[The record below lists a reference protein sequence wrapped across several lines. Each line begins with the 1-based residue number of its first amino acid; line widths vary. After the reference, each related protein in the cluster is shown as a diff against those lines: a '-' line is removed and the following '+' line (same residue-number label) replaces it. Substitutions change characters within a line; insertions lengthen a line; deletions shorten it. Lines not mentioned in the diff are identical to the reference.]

1 MTDTGILDDD
11 ALTALRLVPVPDL
24 DKGLMARV
32 GAVRWNDDLIKVAA
46 FRETNAP
53 VQRAIIADGYGNVTV
68 WAFIAPSAC
77 RWCDLEERDH
87 GRRWCGLVGDHDY
100 TAPSNQMRLSR
111 MRGRRAFRIT

>member
-1 MTDTGILDDD
+1 MTNTGILDDA
-11 ALTALRLVPVPDL
+11 ALNALRLVPVPDL

-53 VQRAIIADGYGNVTV
+53 VRRAVIVDGYGNVTV

-77 RWCDLEERDH
+77 RWCDHEERDH
-87 GRRWCGLVGDHDY
+87 EY
-100 TAPSNQMRLSR
+100 TAPTNRMRLSR
-111 MRGRRAFRIT
+111 MQGRRAHRIGGVR